1 MKNHWAM
8 LAALLLFS
16 AGCERTE
23 EISKASDQQ
32 TIPNQTEAVVPSE
45 NEVEKTFAGDVEKTE
60 TDSSNK
66 LDAKEVLQAAIINAK
81 ENDKQLFV
89 HFSADW

>member
-8 LAALLLFS
+8 LAALILFS

-45 NEVEKTFAGDVEKTE
+45 NEADKTFAGDVEKTE
-60 TDSSNK
+60 TDSSAK
-66 LDAKEVLQAAIINAK
+66 LDAREVLQAAIDDAK
-81 ENDKQLFV
+81 AKDKRLFV